1 MASRR
6 GAVKVNPV
14 TGELTRIDAT
24 KEEGT
29 VRSGC
34 VSIPE
39 RYLHAARD
47 AGLAQGTEMFGH
59 VKSLK
64 RVGAADGNS
73 GTRAV
78 AEKRKA
84 GFGAGGPN
92 IKQVVQGR
100 TRSVTATAAKGG
112 KPDCAFEKRKGVV
125 NGLGGAKDLTRKTGT
140 QAAGVQRGAG
150 NIVGFAG
157 PVEARAPTKRF
168 FRREPAAASLSSKAD
183 KFSAPELAKRA
194 AANTTKAAGKAA
206 RPKPASSTP
215 GAVTGAKKAPAG
227 AASAAAKKAPAGA
240 ASAAA
245 KKAPA
250 GAASAAAKKAPAGA
264 ASAAAKKAPAGAG
277 VGGAASHAGFFR
289 REPAAASL
297 SSKHNKFGASA
308 ASAGAPAPKT
318 SKGTAAPRAAPA
330 QGLGRRAG
338 GPGSPEKL
346 PVAKGLGRRAGAPQ

>member
-1 MASRR
+1 MQA
-6 GAVKVNPV
+6 A
-14 TGELTRIDAT
+14 A
-24 KEEGT
+24 
-29 VRSGC
+29 
-34 VSIPE
+34 PE
-39 RYLHAARD
+39 RR
-47 AGLAQGTEMFGH
+47 AG
-59 VKSLK
+59 
-64 RVGAADGNS
+64 
-73 GTRAV
+73 
-78 AEKRKA
+78 KA
-84 GFGAGGPN
+84 SMGGPDWRRHPAQSAWLAVWPRFVMSPTHTN
-92 IKQVVQGR
+92 RMHVPQAGPFR
-100 TRSVTATAAKGG
+100 TTAAHHCWHDGSNICFAAKHSPRPQGSNTHWAAMAAAKRTTKVASLSKA
-112 KPDCAFEKRKGVV
+112 KPTPAQAAAPAS
-125 NGLGGAKDLTRKTGT
+125 NGGAP
-140 QAAGVQRGAG
+140 AASG
-150 NIVGFAG
+150 
-157 PVEARAPTKRF
+157 F

-215 GAVTGAKKAPAG
+215 GAVTG
-227 AASAAAKKAPAGA
+227 
-240 ASAAA
+240 
-245 KKAPA
+245 
-250 GAASAAAKKAPAGA
+250 AKKAPAGA